1 LIIDEQFRKCVAF
14 LVVDGIDPISNKPK
28 RSPIGTAFFVGVPVE
43 DVGTDVFL
51 VTARHVIEGAR
62 PFGQLFVRVNKKGQ
76 LGFTDFA
83 SSPDD
88 WLVHPKTDV
97 AVLPVSNLPQDT
109 HEWLF
114 LPLETLAGDA
124 YLANPDSG
132 VFEGDDIFF
141 VGLFAPYAGT
151 EHSHPIVRFG
161 NVSLTP
167 REKVSIKLSPDPN
180 AARVSV
186 DAYLVEARS
195 WGGQSGSPAFM
206 FYAPDRRPGFLAVG
220 PPRFALLGVTHGHF
234 DIEQKVKL
242 VGTGGGEG
250 AVDLNAGIAVV
261 IPAQK
266 VIDQLMH
273 KDLVAR
279 RAAILKQVR
288 DSAPVA
294 TPDKASEKP

>member
-14 LVVDGIDPISNKPK
+14 LVLDGIDPVSKQPK
-28 RSPIGTAFFVGVPVE
+28 RSPIGTGFFVGVPVG
-43 DVGTDVFL
+43 DVGTDAFL

-62 PFGQLFVRVNKKGQ
+62 PFGRLFVRLNKKGQ
-76 LGFTDFA
+76 PGFTDFA

-88 WLVHPKTDV
+88 WLVHPTTDV
-97 AVLPVSNLPQDT
+97 AVLPVNTIPQDAYEWLWLPQ
-109 HEWLF
+109 EM
-114 LPLETLAGDA
+114 LAGDD
-124 YLANPDSG
+124 YLSGPENG

-141 VGLFAPYAGT
+141 VGLFTPQAGT

-167 REKVSIKLSPDPN
+167 REKVSIKLSPDP
-180 AARVSV
+180 AATRVPV

-206 FYAPDRRPGFLAVG
+206 FYAPDRRPGTLTVG
-220 PPRFALLGVTHGHF
+220 APRFALLGVTHGHF

-242 VGTGGGEG
+242 IGARGGEA

-279 RAAILKQVR
+279 RAAILKQIQ
-288 DSAPVA
+288 DAAPVA
-294 TPDKASEKP
+294 TPDRASEKP